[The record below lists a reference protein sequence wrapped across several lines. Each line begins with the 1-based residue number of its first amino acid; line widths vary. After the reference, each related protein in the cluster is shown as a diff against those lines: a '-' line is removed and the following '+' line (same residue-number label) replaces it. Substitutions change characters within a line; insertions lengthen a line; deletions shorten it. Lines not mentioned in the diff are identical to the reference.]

1 MSGLNQFTN
10 NASTTLASGVS
21 IGATSLTVASGT
33 GMLFPTL
40 AGSQYFYCTLAN
52 LSATALEIVKV
63 TARSGDVFTIVRGQ
77 DGQPN
82 VGFTPFP
89 IHGEQKTGTTI
100 ALAKKNVVYS
110 YEPAEDF
117 KSNYNQIFGS
127 GLVVPP
133 QKSIITG

>member
-1 MSGLNQFTN
+1 MEI
-10 NASTTLASGVS
+10 LALKLITGEDVLGEVESQSETEFVLVNPVGIAV
-21 IGATSLTVASGT
+21 IRGKDGT
-33 GMLFPTL
+33 
-40 AGSQYFYCTLAN
+40 
-52 LSATALEIVKV
+52 
-63 TARSGDVFTIVRGQ
+63 
-77 DGQPN
+77 PN
-82 VGFTPFP
+82 VGFAPFP